1 MTQSYKIFI
10 IADEESAKKLQSDL
24 NSMHFSSFKAS
35 NSMDII
41 GEARAKDINL
51 LLADFDSAWTKSR
64 LEYLWN
70 QLRDLK
76 QANNIK
82 IITLIG
88 EDDLVNVQ
96 AGIFPDDFV
105 IKPYKGPEL
114 GARIKR
120 LIAHYDYSIG
130 HDIIAS
136 GDLEINTASCEVTI
150 SGMPLILTHK
160 EYELLKFLASNKD
173 RVFTREV
180 LLEQVW
186 GYDYYGGDRTVD
198 VHIRRLR
205 SKLNDT
211 DSSYIKTVRNIG
223 YKFSNT

>member
-1 MTQSYKIFI
+1 
-10 IADEESAKKLQSDL
+10 
-24 NSMHFSSFKAS
+24 MHLSCVKAS
-35 NSMDII
+35 NSLDVI
-41 GEARAKDINL
+41 GEASGKDINL
-51 LLADFDSAWTKSR
+51 IVADFDSAWTKNR

-70 QLRDLK
+70 QLHDLK

-82 IITLIG
+82 IITLIS

-105 IKPYKGPEL
+105 IKPYNPLEL
-114 GARIKR
+114 GTRIKR
-120 LIAHYDYSIG
+120 LLSNYDYSIG
-130 HDIIAS
+130 YDIISA
-136 GDLEINTASCEVTI
+136 DNLEINIASCEVTLG
-150 SGMPLILTHK
+150 GMPLILTHK

-223 YKFSNT
+223 YKFSDT